1 LTWWRGGVRAA
12 VVACTCVALTASDV
26 HAAPQATVDAP
37 PAQQDDAASIAQ
49 TGESAQPRAAS
60 QDTPTADVSPPPE
73 QASLDAAWQGVE
85 GYDVKIVLD
94 DGTAY
99 TGRVSALQK
108 NTFTLIDYDGGI
120 VRVIPKATVR
130 DLRVRIP
137 GETIYPPP
145 DLPEQTGSG
154 LIAGGVLLT
163 VLGAPV
169 FLSGLV
175 IFAIEP
181 SATGLT
187 LPLLL
192 TGGAGLGSGIP
203 MLVVG
208 SRRRRAYQRALNE
221 RNRPTPTLGFTRH
234 GWTAGVSLRF

>member
-1 LTWWRGGVRAA
+1 
-12 VVACTCVALTASDV
+12 
-26 HAAPQATVDAP
+26 
-37 PAQQDDAASIAQ
+37 
-49 TGESAQPRAAS
+49 
-60 QDTPTADVSPPPE
+60 VSPD
-73 QASLDAAWQGVE
+73 QTALDAAWQGVE
-85 GYDVKIVLD
+85 GYDVKIILD

-108 NTFTLIDYDGGI
+108 SSFTLIDYDGGV

-130 DLRVRIP
+130 DLRVRVP
-137 GETIYPPP
+137 GEPTYPPP

-181 SATGLT
+181 AATEVT

-192 TGGAGLGSGIP
+192 LGGAGLGSGIP

-208 SRRRRAYQRALNE
+208 SRRRSAYQRALNE
-221 RNRPTPTLGFTRH
+221 RNRPVPTLGFTKH
-234 GWTAGVSLRF
+234 GWTAGVRLRF